1 MKFSTVLFMVLIY
14 VQNAQAAWVKVDY
27 EVKDEYGMPVS
38 NVVVETRT
46 QRDYL
51 VISWTQTIKQD
62 SYISKTDKD
71 GKASCR
77 FRCHHGNFDACV
89 SAPGYYPEEFLDLSF
104 GANYDM
110 KLDKVIFPRL
120 EKKVAIRIRKICN
133 PVDLKLTRG
142 HIANFKCPLKKGE
155 YAFDLEVGDWV
166 SPRGKGKEADFVV
179 CIEAVTN
186 DSVKIMRGKFVYPR
200 GGAYREKLIQAR
212 HFRSIYNADTSTVY
226 HASFPF
232 EFHYDTR
239 DWNKRYCHM
248 PLEKEDYWVFRVR
261 EMKDA
266 KGNILSAHYGKLY
279 GPIRIFDHLDFG
291 NCYFNTTPNDTNLE
305 EKMPWLQSYYTNSTD
320 TVLGPK

>member
-155 YAFDLEVGDWV
+155 YAFDL
-166 SPRGKGKEADFVV
+166 
-179 CIEAVTN
+179 
-186 DSVKIMRGKFVYPR
+186 
-200 GGAYREKLIQAR
+200 
-212 HFRSIYNADTSTVY
+212 
-226 HASFPF
+226 
-232 EFHYDTR
+232 
-239 DWNKRYCHM
+239 
-248 PLEKEDYWVFRVR
+248 
-261 EMKDA
+261 
-266 KGNILSAHYGKLY
+266 
-279 GPIRIFDHLDFG
+279 
-291 NCYFNTTPNDTNLE
+291 
-305 EKMPWLQSYYTNSTD
+305 
-320 TVLGPK
+320 